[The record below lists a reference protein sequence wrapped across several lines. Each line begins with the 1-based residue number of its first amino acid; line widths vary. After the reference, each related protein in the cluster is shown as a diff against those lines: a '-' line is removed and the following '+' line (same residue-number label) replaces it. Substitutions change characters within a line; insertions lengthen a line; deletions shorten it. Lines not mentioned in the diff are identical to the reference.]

1 MNNQSK
7 QPTPD
12 FYGKIP
18 PQACEIEQAVLAA
31 CLLDNEAVLNV
42 LNILKPESFYNEN
55 NQTIFKAIY
64 ELSRDNRNVD
74 MLSVCEKLRTYNKLE
89 QIGGYHYVTSLTN
102 LIGSSGYAVQHAQI
116 VQQKYVQR
124 ELIRATTEILA
135 SAYDENADVED
146 LICSASSKIDDIN
159 TLVEIGDE
167 EKPWT
172 VVLKE
177 VKDKAER
184 TQILAAQGKCIG
196 IPTPIWT
203 LTKWTRGWQNGN
215 VYVIAARPSMGKT
228 ALSLSIMK
236 TAAKSGEYPC
246 YFSLET
252 TSTMLGARLL
262 IGESGVDADNF
273 QSGKMDENEWRM
285 IDRAIGELENL
296 NIYIN
301 DKSVISMDYIKLK
314 CRTRKKQGKCSMIL
328 IDYLQLAKED
338 GKFSRENEVSEM
350 SRKCKIMA
358 KELNVPVIL
367 LSQLNRSCEARADK
381 RPILSDLRESGAIEQ
396 DADMVMFINRP
407 ARYDIEKFADE
418 TSTYNAGELI
428 IAKFKEGG
436 IGDIKF
442 SHNDSLTAI
451 YDYGQVPEIV
461 SVVPEN
467 QKLEADFNFNN
478 NNLPY

>member
-1 MNNQSK
+1 MKTQPK
-7 QPTPD
+7 QQTPD
-12 FYGKIP
+12 FYSKIP
-18 PQACEIEQAVLAA
+18 PQAIEIEQAVLAA
-31 CLLDNEAVLNV
+31 CLLDNNAILNV
-42 LNILKPESFYNEN
+42 INIIKPESFYNEN
-55 NQTIFKAIY
+55 NQAIYKVIY
-64 ELSRDNRNVD
+64 ELSKENRNVD
-74 MLSVCEKLRTYNKLE
+74 VFSVCEKLRTYNQLE
-89 QIGGYHYVTSLTN
+89 QVGGYQYVTTLTN
-102 LIGSSGYAVQHAQI
+102 LIASSGSIVQHAQI
-116 VQQKYVQR
+116 VQQKYIQR
-124 ELIRATTEILA
+124 ELIRVTHEILNT
-135 SAYDENADVED
+135 SYDENADVED
-146 LICSASSKIDDIN
+146 LICLASSKIDSIN
-159 TLVEIGDE
+159 TLVEVGDE
-167 EKPWT
+167 EKPWR

-184 TQILAAQGKCIG
+184 TQILAKQGKCIG

-236 TAAKSGEYPC
+236 TAAKAGEYPC

-252 TSTMLGARLL
+252 TSTMLGSRLL
-262 IGESGVDADNF
+262 IGESGVDANNF

-285 IDRAIGELENL
+285 IDKAIGELENL

-314 CRTRKKQGKCSMIL
+314 CRTLKKQNKCSMIL
-328 IDYLQLAKED
+328 IDYLQLAKEE

-367 LSQLNRSCEARADK
+367 LSQLNRSCEARPNK
-381 RPILSDLRESGAIEQ
+381 RPMLSDLRESGAIEQ

-407 ARYDIEKFADE
+407 ARYDILTFEDGDSAV
-418 TSTYNAGELI
+418 NAGELI

-442 SHNDSLTAI
+442 SHNESLTAI
-451 YDYGQVPEIV
+451 YDYGQVPVFEPAPV
-461 SVVPEN
+461 LD
-467 QKLEADFNFNN
+467 QKLEGNIDFNNEA
-478 NNLPY
+478 PY